1 MCKLSFIPGPLLT
14 LASISQWYQHKG
26 ARAIILLKQNCRV
39 LSLLLGSMFFWSC
52 LIQLNRSYKNNGKFA
67 RTGIATLNSHISKP
81 VALCEKL
88 KKINCNYFSILG
100 LDWWFQNF
108 QYCVFCHFWLIF
120 WCKRCHIVSHFC
132 PNMPLGVAKIGKKEN
147 LLAHKK

>member
-1 MCKLSFIPGPLLT
+1 MCKLSFTLLT

-81 VALCEKL
+81 VALHENL
-88 KKINCNYFSILG
+88 KNINCNYFLILG
-100 LDWWFQNF
+100 IFFAIFGSYAAIFGNF
-108 QYCVFCHFWLIF
+108 
-120 WCKRCHIVSHFC
+120 
-132 PNMPLGVAKIGKKEN
+132 LGVKKEN
-147 LLAHKK
+147 LLLHHK